1 MTRKTAMRDLLENA
15 PTRKVLVIS
24 GAISMQD
31 GLLALLSAMQTLE
44 VVGAARDAASARRMV
59 HEHRPQLV
67 ILDSHLLAGDACR
80 LLREIQAGQPPTRC
94 IVLAEDVKELEE
106 FEIAGADAALVKGF
120 SPVRLIAAIERLLP
134 SGAHP

>member
-1 MTRKTAMRDLLENA
+1 MRDLVENA

-31 GLLALLSAMQTLE
+31 GLLALLSAMPTVE
-44 VVGAARDAASARRMV
+44 VVGAALDAASARRMV

-67 ILDSHLLAGDACR
+67 VLDSNLLAGDACR
-80 LLREIQAGQPPTRC
+80 LVREIQAGQPPTRC
-94 IVLAEDVKELEE
+94 IVLAEDVKELKE
-106 FEIAGADAALVKGF
+106 FQIAGADTALVKGF
-120 SPVRLIAAIERLLP
+120 PPAQLIAAIERLLP